1 MRSGDLVRFP
11 ARSAG
16 RPDECSDTWFIGL
29 LVEYNTWEKICRIL
43 YQDKMIS
50 VHASNVEKA
59 GKKDEKHYR
68 LAFD

>member
-11 ARSAG
+11 ARSASS
-16 RPDECSDTWFIGL
+16 PDECIDTWCIGL

-50 VHASNVEKA
+50 VHASKVEKA
-59 GKKDEKHYR
+59 GKKDKK
-68 LAFD
+68 